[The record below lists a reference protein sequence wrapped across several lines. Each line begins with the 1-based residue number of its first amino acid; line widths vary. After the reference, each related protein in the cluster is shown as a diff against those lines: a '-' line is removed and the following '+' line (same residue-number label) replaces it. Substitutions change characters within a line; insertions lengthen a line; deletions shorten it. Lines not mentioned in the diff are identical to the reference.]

1 MAQKSNN
8 IIARLVTDPS
18 FREWCLER
26 TSSTDNR
33 YWEQWI
39 AKHEGDIQDVITA
52 KNIVLELHNLENDIP
67 TYRKYESWEK
77 LNKQI
82 ASAQQSKV
90 KLFSGTASYSQLGW
104 IMTAAAS
111 LVLVITTFL
120 AIEYTD
126 LLPHPG
132 SDVEHQKA
140 PAILT
145 SSTEF
150 GQQKVIT
157 LDSGTRITLNANS
170 LVTYHDGWIFKDTV
184 QVALEGEAF
193 FDVVPR
199 AADEGPVFQ
208 VKTSDG
214 NIHVLGTRFVV
225 STWDQKTK
233 VVLEEGEVAIERK
246 GESRSVKKT
255 LLQPDELAEFSR
267 SHSDIR
273 IKNVNANIYT
283 SWTKGLFV
291 FERAPLPVVA
301 DRIEKIF
308 GKEVQIAD
316 QALITEH
323 VSGAVENDNLEVLL
337 SALSQT
343 LQISVEQ
350 DQDTIIFRDDVV
362 NGLLKSNTN

>member
-1 MAQKSNN
+1 M
-8 IIARLVTDPS
+8 
-18 FREWCLER
+18 ER

-52 KNIVLELHNLENDIP
+52 KNIVLELHDLESDIP
-67 TYRKYESWEK
+67 THRKYESWEK

-126 LLPHPG
+126 LIPHPG
-132 SDVEHQKA
+132 SDVEQQKA

-170 LVTYHDGWIFKDTV
+170 SVTYHDGWIFKDTV

-199 AADEGPVFQ
+199 SADEGPVFQ

-316 QALITEH
+316 QELITEH